1 MKPRFLLASLA
12 VLLSQFTHVLSAQ
25 DVDTYVANDIQLV
38 GTLGDGIKIE
48 MHLQRDGNQP
58 FWTLAQGECADVK
71 GQYYY
76 RSQVR
81 PIDLS
86 GRFCLANHTMELSYA
101 LVEGAEWQE
110 RFVGKWD
117 ATLGSFSGEWTLKK
131 TNKTLSFALKT
142 IETNVQTED
151 KVAFFALLDQK
162 LATEPDADWFETQY
176 RIEGFEWENGIGKA
190 LNTEA
195 VEVRHFSPLRFDWYH
210 NWSNAGTGHDQYETF
225 QVLPAT
231 SGLFV
236 LQSYRS
242 DYTIPAG
249 EADDGELLFDEG
261 CESML
266 LLWRWK
272 NATWENVTA
281 QYLPAVLT
289 EALEVGDRNHE
300 CEVEILQDAVRVGK
314 IKRYWVDGKFVEK

>member
-1 MKPRFLLASLA
+1 MKPRYLLAGLA
-12 VLLSQFTHVLSAQ
+12 VLLLQITHVLSAQ
-25 DVDTYVANDIQLV
+25 EVDTYVANDIQLV
-38 GTLGDGIKIE
+38 GTLGDGIRIE

-58 FWTLAQGECADVK
+58 FWTLAEGECTDVK

-81 PIDLS
+81 SIDLS

-117 ATLGSFSGEWTLKK
+117 AMLGSFSGEWTLKK
-131 TNKTLSFALKT
+131 TNKTLPFALKA
-142 IETNVQTED
+142 IEAKVQSED
-151 KVAFFALLDQK
+151 KEAFFALLDQK
-162 LATEPDADWFETQY
+162 LATEPDQEWFETQY
-176 RIEGFEWENGIGKA
+176 RIEGFEWKEGIGKA
-190 LNTEA
+190 LNTIGLEMQ
-195 VEVRHFSPLRFDWYH
+195 HFSPLRFDCYH
-210 NWSNAGTGHDQYETF
+210 NWSNAGTGNDQYETF
-225 QVLPAT
+225 QVLPST
-231 SGLFV
+231 SGFFV

-242 DYTIPAG
+242 NYSSPAG

-272 NATWENVTA
+272 NAAWENVTA
-281 QYLPAVLT
+281 QYLPVALS
-289 EALEVGDRNHE
+289 EALKANIPGHE

-314 IKRYWVDGKFVEK
+314 IKRYWVDGKFVEE